1 MENGDIFIY
10 IYSYMVR
17 ARHFRRAGPVGR
29 SKVSLHVSA
38 VLVVTQKNETDAN
51 GLVS

>member
-17 ARHFRRAGPVGR
+17 ARHFRRAGPVVHNVGGV
-29 SKVSLHVSA
+29 KFHFMFL
-38 VLVVTQKNETDAN
+38 QF
-51 GLVS
+51 